1 MIERLIYTLREGDA
15 KVSRDYTAD
24 GKNSTECVSQQE
36 LDAVKTEM
44 ENKVGKLNSQLQYW
58 QGVTINNI
66 IQDHCKKGIIYHFN
80 SSNIAKNKRYLSITL
95 TPPV

>member
-1 MIERLIYTLREGDA
+1 MIERLIHTLREGDA
-15 KVSRDYTAD
+15 QVSTDYTAD

-66 IQDHCKKGIIYHFN
+66 FQDHCKKGIIYH
-80 SSNIAKNKRYLSITL
+80 IIQYI
-95 TPPV
+95 